1 MKGRITIMTKSPEQ
15 ILTEWMQAVNERNVE
30 TLLSFYNKN
39 AVLIPTFSNKLLT
52 TPEDIREYFV
62 KLANRDELSV
72 SLHEKTLSV
81 QLIKNEIYIMSGIYC
96 WHLTIEKELFTFEA
110 RFSYTVDVSLPNPI
124 INHHS
129 SQIPRML

>member
-1 MKGRITIMTKSPEQ
+1 MTKTPNQ
-15 ILTEWMQAVNERNVE
+15 ILTEWMQAVNKRDIE
-30 TLLSFYNKN
+30 TLLSLYNKT

-52 TPEDIREYFV
+52 TLENIREYFI
-62 KLANRDELSV
+62 KLADREELSV

-81 QLIKNEIYIMSGIYC
+81 QLIKNEIYILSGIYC
-96 WHLTIEKELFTFEA
+96 WRLTIDREPFVFEA
-110 RFSYTVDVSLPNPI
+110 RFSYTIDASLESPI

>member
-1 MKGRITIMTKSPEQ
+1 MTKTPNQ
-15 ILTEWMQAVNERNVE
+15 ILTEWMQAVNKRDIE
-30 TLLSFYNKN
+30 TLLSLYNKT

-52 TPEDIREYFV
+52 TPENIREYFI
-62 KLANRDELSV
+62 KLADREELSV

-81 QLIKNEIYIMSGIYC
+81 QLIKNEIYILSGIYC
-96 WHLTIEKELFTFEA
+96 WRLTIDREPFVFEA
-110 RFSYTVDVSLPNPI
+110 RFSYTIDASLESPI

>member
-1 MKGRITIMTKSPEQ
+1 MTKTPNQ
-15 ILTEWMQAVNERNVE
+15 ILTEWMQAVNKRDIE
-30 TLLSFYNKN
+30 TLLSLYNKN

-52 TPEDIREYFV
+52 TPENIREYFI
-62 KLANRDELSV
+62 KLADREELSV

-81 QLIKNEIYIMSGIYC
+81 QLIKNEIYILSGIYC
-96 WHLTIEKELFTFEA
+96 WRLTIDREPFVFEA
-110 RFSYTVDVSLPNPI
+110 RFSYTIDASLESPI

>member
-1 MKGRITIMTKSPEQ
+1 MTKTPKQ
-15 ILTEWMQAVNERNVE
+15 ILTKWMQAVNNGKIEA
-30 TLLSFYNKN
+30 LLSLYNKN

-52 TPEDIREYFV
+52 TPEDIRDYFV

-72 SLHEKTLSV
+72 SLHKKTLSI
-81 QLIKNEIYIMSGIYC
+81 QLIKNEIYILSGIYC
-96 WHLTIEKELFTFEA
+96 WRLTIDGEPFTFEA
-110 RFSYTVDVSLPNPI
+110 RFSYTIDASHENPI

>member
-1 MKGRITIMTKSPEQ
+1 MSSPPEQ
-15 ILTEWMQAVNERNVE
+15 ILAEWMQAVNKRDIEA
-30 TLLSFYNKN
+30 LLSFYNTN

-52 TPEDIREYFV
+52 TPEDIRDYFV
-62 KLANRDELSV
+62 KLSNREELNV

-81 QLIKNEIYIMSGIYC
+81 QLIKNEIYILSGIYC
-96 WHLTIEKELFTFEA
+96 WRLTIDKELFTFEA
-110 RFSYTVDVSLPNPI
+110 RFSYTIDASLESPI